1 MHSGIFAIIVVLL
14 FNVLAVFS
22 QTITEGGNT
31 TEASR
36 ETSTTRYERTSST
49 TTTTRT
55 RTYTTTSRVS
65 GSSRFNTSYSRPNL
79 TSYSRPNL
87 TSYSRPSN
95 TVPVV
100 SPVNTSTKTVPAELT
115 TKTLGTTNIPQN
127 NTQEVNNKNQF
138 EEFLDKINFKFT
150 EPKEFKT
157 IYSDTYLNVQW
168 DSDYINEN
176 ENFQISV
183 YLQGLDN
190 NVNGLSQGAFIR
202 NYINLNDKG
211 GNYPVGQLNK
221 DLSEYALWLYTNH
234 YGTHLFFQGP
244 ILLNGNSTN
253 TNYVVKPEEEEEEQI
268 QQSGGINPKYLLLI
282 IFAAVIILFTGYF
295 VNLYVDGKRRRQGQY
310 DDYQD
315 YKSLPQ
321 IDNDVNE
328 KEPEMQKKTTMDD
341 NIDNPLAEQLQKAE
355 QVYNSKVFKNPD
367 LSNGNIVAPLV
378 DMSSLYKSTQEILK
392 QTKGYN
398 PVETKNSV
406 YDRKLKNKNQNSNK
420 NENESFLN
428 MNNVSQLSMNS
439 ARNKIGSPGSINSNK
454 ILSQSTNYSEGSQKN
469 KNDVD
474 ETDEDY
480 INKNS
485 FCLNVKDSDN
495 FENYYLNQQNEHF
508 GSNKESKK
516 HSSPLVATVTTVEE
530 YLAAHR
536 NSINKSKRGSRTSS
550 LINISNSN
558 SNTSS
563 ILVGNPHFNV
573 VSKLD
578 KFNQEAGNAKLVPNM
593 NESILEELNT
603 LERKIQQQKL
613 IYLKSLQNNQQNI
626 DPNQLKLQKA
636 NLHQQGID
644 SDQLFPTYLM
654 NHASPPVKPK
664 AVIMNSP
671 DNPTS
676 PPSTLKNVNSPPST
690 ATNNSKGSKINAID
704 NLKSQESEATVAQEL
719 SSDNEEEIETKVA
732 THVCKAWYSPNMSDE
747 LRMCPGDELIIL
759 EKFND
764 GWGLGQNTEG
774 NVGVFPLDCVTFI
787 DYDRSNNSFENDRNN
802 TETNN
807 NQSYSSQDMFFP
819 KK

>member
-1 MHSGIFAIIVVLL
+1 MHSGLFAVFIVLL
-14 FNVLAVFS
+14 FNVFAVFS
-22 QTITEGGNT
+22 QTITEEVHSA
-31 TEASR
+31 EASR
-36 ETSTTRYERTSST
+36 ETTRYESRTTT

-55 RTYTTTSRVS
+55 RTYTTTSRVN
-65 GSSRFNTSYSRPNL
+65 GSSRFNTSYSRPSVTT
-79 TSYSRPNL
+79 TSYSRPNNNGI
-87 TSYSRPSN
+87 T
-95 TVPVV
+95 TVR
-100 SPVNTSTKTVPAELT
+100 PVNTSTKTLPTELSST
-115 TKTLGTTNIPQN
+115 TVLETANN
-127 NTQEVNNKNQF
+127 NTQSNNTNTETKSNPF
-138 EEFLDKINFKFT
+138 EEFLDKIKFKFT
-150 EPKEFKT
+150 KPEEYAK
-157 IYSDTYLNVQW
+157 IYSDSFLNVQW
-168 DSDYINEN
+168 DSDYIVDDSIK
-176 ENFQISV
+176 ISV
-183 YLQGLDN
+183 YLQGLDGN
-190 NVNGLSQGAFIR
+190 INGVSQGSFIR
-202 NYINLNDKG
+202 DSINLNDKF
-211 GNYPVGQLNK
+211 GNFHIGQLNN

-234 YGTHLFFQGP
+234 YGYGLFYQGP
-244 ILLNGNSTN
+244 ILINGNSTN
-253 TNYVVKPEEEEEEQI
+253 PNLLVKPEVKDEEEVTKTT
-268 QQSGGINPKYLLLI
+268 GGINSKYLLLI
-282 IFAAVIILFTGYF
+282 IFAIAAILFTGYF
-295 VNLYVDGKRRRQGQY
+295 INLYVGGRRKRQGEY
-310 DDYQD
+310 EDYQD
-315 YKSLPQ
+315 YKSIPQ
-321 IDNDVNE
+321 IENDIND
-328 KEPEMQKKTTMDD
+328 KEPEMQKATKDD

-392 QTKGYN
+392 QTKGYT
-398 PVETKNSV
+398 PVETKNPV
-406 YDRKLKNKNQNSNK
+406 YDRKLKNKNQNGNR

-439 ARNKIGSPGSINSNK
+439 TRNKIGSPGSINSNK

-469 KNDVD
+469 KNDVE
-474 ETDEDY
+474 ETDDDY

-485 FCLNVKDSDN
+485 FCLNVKDNDA
-495 FENYYLNQQNEHF
+495 FENYYLNQQNDHF
-508 GSNKESKK
+508 SNNKDSKK
-516 HSSPLVATVTTVEE
+516 HTSPLVATVTTVEE

-578 KFNQEAGNAKLVPNM
+578 KFNQEAGNPKLISNM

-613 IYLKSLQNNQQNI
+613 IYLKSIQNNQQSI

-676 PPSTLKNVNSPPST
+676 PPSTLKNVNSPPSV
-690 ATNNSKGSKINAID
+690 ATINSKGSKSNGLD
-704 NLKSQESEATVAQEL
+704 NIKSQESEATVAQEL

-802 TETNN
+802 TENN
-807 NQSYSSQDMFFP
+807 NQSYSSQDIFFP
-819 KK
+819 NKQSSMH